1 MWESEI
7 SQVDPNRVRWIF
19 EMLLERDKE
28 VEEEDEE
35 EGDKDGEQDKIRR
48 QATLLSRKGK
58 GAFRESSYLRVLN
71 KTLQQNTKVGFA
83 HKFKYFFTFLNN
95 SLDFLVPG
103 PLVGQPGLPRNPAT
117 HRPQVS
123 FTKKIKKNLQRY
135 FFFQI

>member
-1 MWESEI
+1 
-7 SQVDPNRVRWIF
+7 
-19 EMLLERDKE
+19 MLLERDKE

-83 HKFKYFFTFLNN
+83 HKFKFYFFYIFEQFARFPRSRSAHWSTGPTEESCHTSTTGFFHTKNYNLFAQIIFLKTF
-95 SLDFLVPG
+95 
-103 PLVGQPGLPRNPAT
+103 
-117 HRPQVS
+117 
-123 FTKKIKKNLQRY
+123 